1 MRRTKWTRVQVGL
14 MAVVLLLAAACAG
27 TKSTAAGGEGE
38 GSFEGETIH
47 FVVSFSPGGG
57 YDIVARAIAPYLEE
71 ELGAT
76 VVVENEDGAG
86 GLVAANEI
94 YTAEPDGTTMGI
106 FAGQGI
112 AGASLGEAD
121 GAQFDLEN
129 FSYVARIAD
138 DSRVIVTGPDSPYQ
152 TIDDVLAADDL
163 KFATAGTGAA
173 DNIDAT
179 VLIPVLDMDAQIVT
193 GYESSD
199 DTALALQ
206 SGDVDIGSGTVSS
219 RLPDIKSGEMRPL
232 LIIGSEPAKEL
243 PGVPVLT
250 DMDLDESELSL
261 AQAHIELQAL
271 GRMVWAP
278 PGVPEDRLAA
288 LEDAFEAACE
298 NPEFQEQMAKAYQAI
313 DFTAG
318 AESKEVAEDI
328 LDAPDDYKALLEDAY
343 ANQ

>member
-1 MRRTKWTRVQVGL
+1 MRRTKWTRVRGGL
-14 MAVVLLLAAACAG
+14 MAVVLLLTAACAG

-47 FVVSFSPGGG
+47 FIVSFSPGGG
-57 YDIVARAIAPYLEE
+57 YDIVARAIAPYLED

-86 GLVAANEI
+86 GLVAANEV
-94 YTAEPDGTTMGI
+94 YTAEPDGTTIGF

-112 AGASLGEAD
+112 AGAQLGGAD
-121 GAQFDLEN
+121 GAQFDLLN
-129 FSYVARIAD
+129 YSYVARIAAD
-138 DSRVIVTGPDSPYQ
+138 PRVIVTGPDSPYK
-152 TIDDVLAADDL
+152 TIDDVLAAHDL

-179 VLIPVLDMDAQIVT
+179 VLIPVLGMDAQIVT

-206 SGDVDIGSGTVSS
+206 SGDVDLGSGTVSS

-232 LIIGSEPAKEL
+232 LIIGDHPVKEL

-250 DMDLDESELSL
+250 DMDLSAEEMSL
-261 AQAHIELQAL
+261 AQAHIQLQAL

-278 PGVPEDRLAA
+278 PEVPDDRLAA
-288 LEDAFEAACE
+288 LEDAFEAACS
-298 NPEFQEQMAKAYQAI
+298 NPEFLKKMEKAYQGI
-313 DFTAG
+313 DFTPG
-318 AESKEVAEDI
+318 AEAKEVAEET
-328 LDAPDDYKALLEDAY
+328 LDAPDNYTALLQDAY
-343 ANQ
+343 ENQ